1 MRIIA
6 IYVCVYLSNY
16 CKKKYEF
23 RLCLVQL
30 KLISGKYFMHLWIF
44 GVTKN
49 IGQPEIAFMLTVK

>member
-1 MRIIA
+1 M
-6 IYVCVYLSNY
+6 CVYLSNY

-44 GVTKN
+44 GATKN
-49 IGQPEIAFMLTVK
+49 IGQPEIVFMLTVK